1 VGEEILHSIRFYTH
15 GWDIFTPTQNVVF
28 HEYTRATKPKIWT
41 DNPYYIDV
49 PAFDKVKYYLKLM
62 DNVNVRDDLKYNL
75 EKYGLGSVR
84 SLEDYYKFAGIDLE
98 NKKVYKNFCRE
109 NNIATEDDILMS
121 NEVNHKKGSTPSAGI
136 IEGFENVLKNGN
148 NRWDSEMYRVI
159 ILMGILLVFYI
170 ILNKKR
176 R

>member
-1 VGEEILHSIRFYTH
+1 
-15 GWDIFTPTQNVVF
+15 
-28 HEYTRATKPKIWT
+28 
-41 DNPYYIDV
+41 
-49 PAFDKVKYYLKLM
+49 
-62 DNVNVRDDLKYNL
+62 L

-159 ILMGILLVFYI
+159 ILMGILVVFYI